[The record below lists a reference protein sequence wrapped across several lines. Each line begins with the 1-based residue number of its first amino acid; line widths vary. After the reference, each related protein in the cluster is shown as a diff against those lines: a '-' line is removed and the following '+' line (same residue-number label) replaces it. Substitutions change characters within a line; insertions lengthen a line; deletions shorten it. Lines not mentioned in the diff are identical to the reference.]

1 MSSRFAFVSCLP
13 MTFEAALSRCRLA
26 PRRVGRRIFLFCRR
40 RQIIEML
47 PPGHVA
53 AEHVRETVDVR
64 EPIARGIA
72 QNMRRLFAGVELLYT
87 GEKKP
92 AHGDDGLV
100 ADAEMLPAAV
110 EDRAHAFRGARVMIE
125 KILDAGEIYLFLYLA
140 VLEIIITRGTNPGVV
155 GVDLFAPVH
164 LVVEHGAVAAKAD
177 IVAPAVR
184 VVGRH

>member
-1 MSSRFAFVSCLP
+1 
-13 MTFEAALSRCRLA
+13 
-26 PRRVGRRIFLFCRR
+26 
-40 RQIIEML
+40 
-47 PPGHVA
+47 
-53 AEHVRETVDVR
+53 
-64 EPIARGIA
+64 
-72 QNMRRLFAGVELLYT
+72 MRRLFAGVELLYA

-100 ADAEMLPAAV
+100 ADAEMFPAAV

-125 KILDAGEIYLFLYLA
+125 KILDAGEIYLLLYLA
-140 VLEIIITRGTNPGVV
+140 VLEIIITRVTNPGVV

-184 VVGRH
+184 VVGRHVGMDFIAFQFIGWPARRHAAVNRHDEGGETDVVLVVEVARGD